1 MPRVLLA
8 FDKFKDALTAPE
20 AVAAV
25 ADALREIWPDWTL
38 DPAPLADG
46 GEGFASILTQ
56 AAGGREVSSVATGPR
71 GERLQAGFGIVPVAA
86 IPAGARAQLQLS
98 TEPTPGATVAII
110 EMAAIS
116 GLALLPQ
123 DQRDPWQ
130 ATTLGTG
137 ELMHAAAD
145 SGAVAI
151 LLGVGG
157 SATNDLGLGALA
169 ALGLEFID
177 AAGQPATRQFRP
189 SGRRL
194 SGYPAV
200 CSRGC
205 RRFILPVMLPIRCS
219 VRAEPPQFMA
229 RRRVCVRRIM
239 PASKARVRGWRICFA
254 SIAESQPALKDVPG
268 AGAAGGIAFGLMT
281 AAGAKLLP
289 GFDLVS
295 AWLDLETK
303 LAAADIV
310 ITGEGRFDDSSLEG
324 KGPGAVAARAL
335 ALGKT
340 VHVFAGQVSAAA
352 RPGLALHAITPAGVP
367 LAQALRAASQNLT
380 ASARSRFCALRL
392 RGGARTIEPCEID

>member
-25 ADALREIWPDWTL
+25 AAALRETQPGWTL
-38 DPAPLADG
+38 DLAPLADG
-46 GEGFASILTQ
+46 GEGFVSILTQ
-56 AAGGREVSSVATGPR
+56 AAQGREVPVVATGPR
-71 GERLQAGFGIVPVAA
+71 GERRPAGFGLVRVSS
-86 IPAGARAQLQLS
+86 IPGRARAQLQLS
-98 TEPTPGATVAII
+98 GETNADATVAVI

-130 ATTLGTG
+130 TTTLGTG
-137 ELMHAAAD
+137 ELMRAAAE
-145 SGAVAI
+145 SGAVAV

-169 ALGLEFID
+169 ALGLEFTD
-177 AAGQPATRQFRP
+177 AAGRPIHPPVPAEWTRIA
-189 SGRRL
+189 RL
-194 SGYPAV
+194 SGRLVAGLPPVYIACDVTNPLLGPRGAAAVYGPQKGLRPADHV
-200 CSRGC
+200 RLENESARLADLLC
-205 RRFILPVMLPIRCS
+205 RHCGKS
-219 VRAEPPQFMA
+219 A
-229 RRRVCVRRIM
+229 
-239 PASKARVRGWRICFA
+239 
-254 SIAESQPALKDVPG
+254 ALKDVPG

-310 ITGEGRFDDSSLEG
+310 ITGEGRFDESSLEG

-340 VHVFAGQVSAAA
+340 VHVFAGQVTAAA

-367 LAQALRAASQNLT
+367 LAQALREAPQNLT
-380 ASARSRFCALRL
+380 SSARAVF
-392 RGGARTIEPCEID
+392 AR

>member
-25 ADALREIWPDWTL
+25 AAALRETQPGWTL
-38 DPAPLADG
+38 DLAPLADG
-46 GEGFASILTQ
+46 GEGFVSILTQ
-56 AAGGREVSSVATGPR
+56 AAQGREVPVVATGPR
-71 GERLQAGFGIVPVAA
+71 GERRPAGFGLVRVSS
-86 IPAGARAQLQLS
+86 IPGRARAQLQLS
-98 TEPTPGATVAII
+98 GETNADATVAVI

-130 ATTLGTG
+130 TTTLGTG
-137 ELMHAAAD
+137 ELMRAAAE
-145 SGAVAI
+145 SGAVAV

-169 ALGLEFID
+169 ALGLEFTD
-177 AAGQPATRQFRP
+177 AAGRPIHPPVPAEWTRIA
-189 SGRRL
+189 RL
-194 SGYPAV
+194 SGRLVAGLPPVYIACDVTNPLLGPRGAAAVYGPQKGLRPADHV
-200 CSRGC
+200 RLENESARLADLLC
-205 RRFILPVMLPIRCS
+205 RHWGQP
-219 VRAEPPQFMA
+219 
-229 RRRVCVRRIM
+229 
-239 PASKARVRGWRICFA
+239 
-254 SIAESQPALKDVPG
+254 PALKEVPG

-289 GFDLVS
+289 GFELVS

-310 ITGEGRFDDSSLEG
+310 ITGEGRFDESSLEG

-340 VHVFAGQVSAAA
+340 VHVFAGQVTAAA

-367 LAQALRAASQNLT
+367 LAQALREAPQNLT
-380 ASARSRFCALRL
+380 SSARAVF
-392 RGGARTIEPCEID
+392 AR

>member
-177 AAGQPATRQFRP
+177 AAGQPAHPPIPAEWPQIVRV
-189 SGRRL
+189 SGRL
-194 SGYPAV
+194 FAGLPPVYIACDVTNPLLG
-200 CSRGC
+200 SRGAAA
-205 RRFILPVMLPIRCS
+205 VYG
-219 VRAEPPQFMA
+219 PQKGLRQADYA
-229 RRRVCVRRIM
+229 RLE
-239 PASKARVRGWRICFA
+239 SESARLADLLCQHCGKSA
-254 SIAESQPALKDVPG
+254 ALKDVPG

-310 ITGEGRFDDSSLEG
+310 ITGEGRFDDSSLDG

-340 VHVFAGQVSAAA
+340 VHVFAGQVTAAA

-380 ASARSRFCALRL
+380 ASARAVF
-392 RGGARTIEPCEID
+392 AR